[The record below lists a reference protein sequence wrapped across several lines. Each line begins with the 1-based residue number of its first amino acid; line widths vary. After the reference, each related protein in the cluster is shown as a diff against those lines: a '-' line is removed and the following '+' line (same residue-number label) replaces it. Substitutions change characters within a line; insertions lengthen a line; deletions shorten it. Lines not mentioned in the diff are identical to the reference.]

1 MCVFVTLMQTKN
13 LMCNDTDRGESE
25 PASDSVQDAAVKL
38 EQERAE
44 ILAKYE
50 KGKESAKE
58 EPWEE
63 ANYDL
68 YKVVDRFGFLH
79 ENELPQY
86 DVVEEKQKHLEVERT
101 TKWLKM
107 LKSWEKYKNSD
118 KLVRRIYKGIPL
130 QLRGQVWCLLLDI
143 PKIKEEKEDFYEKL
157 KVRAKGLSPDI
168 RQIDLDVNRTYRD
181 HIMFMHRYDVK
192 QQDLFHVL
200 TAYSVYNTE
209 VGYCQGMSQIT
220 ALLLIYMNEEDA
232 FWALV
237 KLLSGQ
243 KYAMHGFFVPGFPK
257 LMRFQEHHDHI
268 LQKMMPKLKQ
278 HLDNQEVFASLYTL
292 KWFFQCFLDRT
303 PFTLTLRIWD
313 IYILEGERVLTA
325 MSYTILKLHK
335 KTLMKLS
342 MEELV
347 KFLQVTLSKDF
358 FYEDDFVIEQLQ
370 NSMSELR
377 RSKLDLPPPGKEEE
391 FPKKPLGQ
399 LPPEPPRLVAAAAAA
414 TKHVANGQPNIQSGE
429 GLAPRGPSP
438 TASVG
443 KQIESGLITDGSPE
457 RYIESQSPSSL
468 DKVHHPDKIDRE
480 GRGVDTQKERVPT
493 HMPNSTVTDG
503 GKISTQNQTNHNSS
517 VRSSMRR
524 DIAPRWV
531 KPSDR
536 KLEAVKAAALRESQ
550 LSLTMGVTPSPSS
563 PTPEEATGE
572 RRPRSRGFVPGS
584 NRASNASQYDN
595 VPGPDG
601 EVMEIIEL
609 EKPPSRPPSRPYSGP
624 SMRQGSPTRPPSG
637 RTSVSPFRMPKQSM
651 ISKPEPHAPLHY
663 PPGMTPVYTSYDSRP
678 EERLYSQPYSE
689 QIYGTMA
696 RTSSNSSPQKALMNN
711 SYVTYR
717 QPPPSMPP
725 LRVAPAE
732 LPAQMDNVGE
742 YYLQQPTRLM
752 GSPAYPPTE
761 LHYER
766 HKRREGWY
774 GDMETGP
781 PRSPAGLPRSPS
793 FQKAQLSPIHP
804 VEEFNFAPAAISDA
818 MLHLRRPYQE
828 HSGRQQLP
836 QLFGGVHYRQEA
848 FAMQESMLL

>member
-1 MCVFVTLMQTKN
+1 MQVLQIVKE
-13 LMCNDTDRGESE
+13 LVSPSRRRASSRFAATDSE
-25 PASDSVQDAAVKL
+25 QDAAVKL

-44 ILAKYE
+44 ILAKYD
-50 KGKESAKE
+50 KGKESAE
-58 EPWEE
+58 VEPWEE
-63 ANYDL
+63 ANFDL
-68 YKVVDRFGFLH
+68 YKAVDRFGFLH
-79 ENELPQY
+79 EDELPVY
-86 DVVEEKQKHLEVERT
+86 DLVEEKQKHLEVERT

-143 PKIKEEKEDFYEKL
+143 PKIKEEKKDYYEKL
-157 KVRAKGLSPDI
+157 KIRARGLSPDV

-243 KYAMHGFFVPGFPK
+243 KHAMHGFFVPGFPK
-257 LMRFQEHHDHI
+257 LMRFQEHHDRI

-278 HLDNQEVFASLYTL
+278 HLDNQEVYTSLYTM

-335 KTLMKLS
+335 KTLLKLS

-358 FYEDDFVIEQLQ
+358 FFEDDFVIEQLQ
-370 NSMSELR
+370 HSMSELR
-377 RSKLDLPPPGKEEE
+377 RSKLELPPPGKEDE

-399 LPPEPPRLVAAAAAA
+399 LPPEPPGLAN
-414 TKHVANGQPNIQSGE
+414 HVANGQPVGKRVE
-429 GLAPRGPSP
+429 GLPPRGSSP
-438 TASVG
+438 AASVS
-443 KQIESGLITDGSPE
+443 KQAETDRTPE
-457 RYIESQSPSSL
+457 RFQESRPPSSL
-468 DKVHHPDKIDRE
+468 DKVHHPDKNKRD
-480 GRGVDTQKERVPT
+480 GRGVDNQKERAPIHSSAT
-493 HMPNSTVTDG
+493 AG
-503 GKISTQNQTNHNSS
+503 GRVLIQNQSNHNSNA
-517 VRSSMRR
+517 RSSMRK
-524 DIAPRWV
+524 DIGPRWV
-531 KPSDR
+531 KPSEG

-550 LSLTMGVTPSPSS
+550 LSLTMGVPPSPSS
-563 PTPEEATGE
+563 TAPEEATGAQH
-572 RRPRSRGFVPGS
+572 RPRSRAFVPGS

-609 EKPPSRPPSRPYSGP
+609 EKPPSRPPSRPYVGP
-624 SMRQGSPTRPPSG
+624 SLRQGSPTRPPSDG
-637 RTSVSPFRMPKQSM
+637 TGVSPFRIPKQS
-651 ISKPEPHAPLHY
+651 KQEPRAPLHY
-663 PPGMTPVYTSYDSRP
+663 PPGMTPVYAPYVQDSRP
-678 EERLYSQPYSE
+678 EDRLYGSPYAE
-689 QIYGTMA
+689 QIYATTG
-696 RTSSNSSPQKALMNN
+696 RGSSNPSPEKTLMNN
-711 SYVTYR
+711 SYLTYR
-717 QPPPSMPP
+717 RPPTNVTP

-732 LPAQMDNVGE
+732 FSSQIDSVGE
-742 YYLQQPTRLM
+742 GGYYMRQPTRLM

-761 LHYER
+761 LRYETN
-766 HKRREGWY
+766 KRREGWY
-774 GDMETGP
+774 GDVEAGL
-781 PRSPAGLPRSPS
+781 PRSPVGLPRSPS
-793 FQKAQLSPIHP
+793 FQKAQLSPIHL
-804 VEEFNFAPAAISDA
+804 VQEFNFPPANISESV
-818 MLHLRRPYQE
+818 LHFRGPYQE

-836 QLFGGVHYRQEA
+836 PLFGGTHYRQAQEA